1 MRPPEHLAYTPEQRD
16 LRAELRAYFA
26 AIATEDVRRDLH
38 LPDTATAAARA
49 IHLKLGTDGWL
60 GVGWPREYGGR
71 GLTPVEQFIFF
82 DEAARAGVPLPLVA
96 LNTVGPTLMRFGT
109 QEQRDFFLPR
119 ILTGEIDIAAGY
131 SEPDAG
137 TDLASLSTRA
147 VLTGEGDSAYYVVN
161 GQKIFTT
168 HGDSAEYVWLAC
180 RTDPDAAKHKGISIL
195 LVDTADPGFEATKI
209 HTIASHYTTATYY
222 RDVRVPV
229 SMRVGEENQGWKL
242 ITTQLNHERVALA
255 ANAQSVIRAFADVQ
269 RWAAGTPTAGGGRLI
284 DVPWVRSTLASAY
297 IRISGLR
304 LLNGQLVA
312 ALQKDQTGA
321 HLSPADAS
329 SAKVHGT
336 ETHIEALGELL
347 QVMGA
352 AGILKAGSP
361 GAVLAGDLEYLYR
374 YAVVGTFGGG
384 ANEIQ
389 REIIAMAGLA
399 MPRVRR

>member
-1 MRPPEHLAYTPEQRD
+1 MRPPEHLAYTPAQRA

-26 AIATEDVRRDLH
+26 ALVTEDVRRDLR
-38 LPDTATAAARA
+38 LPDTSTATGRTL
-49 IHLKLGTDGWL
+49 HLKLGADGWL
-60 GVGWPREYGGR
+60 GVGWPKEYGGR

-82 DEAARAGVPLPLVA
+82 DEAARAGCPMPLVA

-109 QEQRDFFLPR
+109 QEQKDLILPG
-119 ILTGEIDIAAGY
+119 ILSGEIDVAAGY
-131 SEPDAG
+131 SEPGAG
-137 TDLASLSTRA
+137 TDLASLATRA
-147 VLTGEGDSAYYVVN
+147 VRTEDGTAYVVN

-180 RTDPDAAKHKGISIL
+180 RTDPDAPKHKGITIL
-195 LVDTADPGFEATKI
+195 LVDTRSPGFEATKI

-222 RDVRVPV
+222 RDVHVPV
-229 SMRVGEENQGWKL
+229 AMRIGAENEGWKL

-255 ANAQSVIRAFADVQ
+255 AVAQGVIRSFAKVQ
-269 RWAAGTPTAGGGRLI
+269 GWAAATPAADGKRVI
-284 DVPWVRSTLASAY
+284 DLPWVKATMARAY

-304 LLNGQLVA
+304 LLNGQMVA

-329 SAKVHGT
+329 AAKVHGT
-336 ETHIEALGELL
+336 ETHIEALAELL
-347 QVMGA
+347 QVLGA
-352 AGILKAGSP
+352 GGILKAGSP
-361 GAVLAGDLEYLYR
+361 GALLAGDLEFLYR
-374 YAVVGTFGGG
+374 YAVTNTFGGG

-389 REIIAMAGLA
+389 REIIAMTGLA

>member
-1 MRPPEHLAYTPEQRD
+1 MRPPEHLAYTPEQRA

-26 AIATEDVRRDLH
+26 GLVTEDARRELRLADSS
-38 LPDTATAAARA
+38 TAVARA
-49 IHLKLGTDGWL
+49 LHRKLGADGWL

-71 GLTPVEQFIFF
+71 GLTPVEQFVFF
-82 DEAARAGVPLPLVA
+82 DEAARAGLPLPLVA

-109 QEQRDFFLPR
+109 REQKDFFLPR
-119 ILTGEIDIAAGY
+119 ILAGEIDIAAGY

-137 TDLASLSTRA
+137 TDLANLSTRA
-147 VLTGEGDSAYYVVN
+147 VKTEDGSAYVVN

-168 HGDSAEYVWLAC
+168 HGDDAEYVWLAC
-180 RTDPDAAKHKGISIL
+180 RTDPDAPKHKGITIL
-195 LVDTADPGFEATKI
+195 LVDTTDPGFQATRI
-209 HTIASHYTTATYY
+209 HTLASHYTTATYY

-255 ANAQSVIRAFADVQ
+255 ANAQSVVRSFADVQ
-269 RWAAGTPTAGGGRLI
+269 RWAAETPIADGRTVI
-284 DVPWVRSTLASAY
+284 DLPWVRTTLASAY
-297 IRISGLR
+297 IRITGLR
-304 LLNGQLVA
+304 LLNGQMVA

-336 ETHIEALGELL
+336 ETHIEALAELL
-347 QVMGA
+347 QVLGA
-352 AGILKAGSP
+352 GGILKAGSP
-361 GAVLAGDLEYLYR
+361 GALLRGDLEFLYR
-374 YAVVGTFGGG
+374 YAVVNTFGGG

-389 REIIAMAGLA
+389 REIIAMTGLA